1 MINSTLTSDF
11 LGRFLEEAWEP
22 CFCCSV
28 ASLSASSEYS
38 LNRSGVSECGI
49 FSSCVFF
56 QPLISK
62 VVGFKNTGLS
72 DFSSWT
78 STILARYQYWP
89 CEHNTLS
96 FCWYFFVGGA
106 ISDSLKMK
114 MKGWENKTGKV
125 LKRRKSDRFFN
136 FEKLIRPTLLC
147 PSKDLQK
154 EKVEMSNYS
163 PAVYVPGQGF
173 VVEEPFMSFESLVA
187 SAVLGGAAAA
197 AAVYFY
203 STSTSKYRERT
214 AVGVPGLYNLGNTC
228 YANSLLQGLASS
240 PSIHKW
246 LTNLPMEH
254 IKDGLLDAMREVI
267 QGLNNPEE
275 ATLSAV
281 NIATALSQHRWNIT
295 IGSEQDLYELFNV
308 FVTTWDDELQYL
320 KKCLMT
326 SSLLELHLPSSSA
339 SESPSTSKASTS
351 GLLTPILRRR
361 GQEIKQ
367 LVFDRCC
374 SLIRLDAQLRPPC
387 LGYTSTQYRCSLQ
400 ECGYKTT
407 KFESFTALTLMIP
420 KAFMGQSFSLEKL
433 LRRYFCME
441 LIRDAVCEK
450 CKKEGKQTTGL
461 FRKHGFSKVRSFQ
474 YLTVKQ
480 KLSTKMQ

>member
-1 MINSTLTSDF
+1 
-11 LGRFLEEAWEP
+11 
-22 CFCCSV
+22 
-28 ASLSASSEYS
+28 
-38 LNRSGVSECGI
+38 
-49 FSSCVFF
+49 
-56 QPLISK
+56 
-62 VVGFKNTGLS
+62 
-72 DFSSWT
+72 
-78 STILARYQYWP
+78 
-89 CEHNTLS
+89 
-96 FCWYFFVGGA
+96 
-106 ISDSLKMK
+106 
-114 MKGWENKTGKV
+114 
-125 LKRRKSDRFFN
+125 
-136 FEKLIRPTLLC
+136 
-147 PSKDLQK
+147 
-154 EKVEMSNYS
+154 
-163 PAVYVPGQGF
+163 
-173 VVEEPFMSFESLVA
+173 
-187 SAVLGGAAAA
+187 
-197 AAVYFY
+197 
-203 STSTSKYRERT
+203 
-214 AVGVPGLYNLGNTC
+214 
-228 YANSLLQGLASS
+228 
-240 PSIHKW
+240 
-246 LTNLPMEH
+246 MEH

-275 ATLSAV
+275 ATLSAA

-339 SESPSTSKASTS
+339 SESPSTSKASSS
-351 GLLTPILRRR
+351 GLLTPILKRR

-420 KAFMGQSFSLEKL
+420 KAFMGQPFSLEKL

-461 FRKHGFSKVRSFQ
+461 FRKHGFSKMKSLAGTAAGIVEAAAAKLRLSVIFLDEFS
-474 YLTVKQ
+474 YLRLLAVAVLLVLLIFVYKMLIPCTEAGIDLAGAEAEPGLGRTAVGWCTEAH
-480 KLSTKMQ
+480 KLAGIGAGTKISHLY